1 MVLVKPI
8 TETGAK
14 PAVKSQLRACST
26 CNNIVWQQMD
36 ICTNS
41 EWCSAGQTEV
51 HSVQN
56 FKTLHIEYKIVHY
69 AIVSIVENVLAI
81 VGAQTRRSH
90 VLHISYHQ

>member
-1 MVLVKPI
+1 
-8 TETGAK
+8 
-14 PAVKSQLRACST
+14 
-26 CNNIVWQQMD
+26 MD

-56 FKTLHIEYKIVHY
+56 FKTLHIEYQIVHY
-69 AIVSIVENVLAI
+69 AIVENVLAI